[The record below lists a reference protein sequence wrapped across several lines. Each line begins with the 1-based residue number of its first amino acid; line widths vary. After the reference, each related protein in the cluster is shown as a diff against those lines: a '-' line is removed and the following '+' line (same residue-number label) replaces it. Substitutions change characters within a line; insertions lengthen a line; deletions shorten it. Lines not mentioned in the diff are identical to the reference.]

1 MPACYRDTPQLRVKL
16 YRSVCRIW
24 RIASAS
30 TPYRKIICR
39 VSIGSWD
46 DGSSTWARSAF
57 TAFTRFMA
65 STDSVRARQ
74 PAPPPPLLRPLP
86 RRCCPSGAA
95 SPSAPW
101 ARRLPAPLGAP
112 TGLRAVHPSRSPVS
126 IAGRGTL
133 RAGLS
138 WSGASRFL
146 LSPLDVDDV
155 ETVDLLPSVSFNET
169 ALPRCFFSEISFPF
183 LELESYLERKLGRRH
198 VRTPPSALYRVFEVK
213 TSPLS
218 VQSLF
223 GEFVPAM
230 CYLSANLLSWDLNL
244 RSAVGSWSSRAKFKM
259 GNRTVKFV
267 W

>member
-74 PAPPPPLLRPLP
+74 PAPPPPLLRPLL

-126 IAGRGTL
+126 IAARGTL

-155 ETVDLLPSVSFNET
+155 ETVDLLPSVSFDET
-169 ALPRCFFSEISFPF
+169 ALPRCFFSEISFLF
-183 LELESYLERKLGRRH
+183 LELESYLEEAWLSPRTHTSFRTISRLWGKNVSFKRSEPVQRISAGDVLSLGQ
-198 VRTPPSALYRVFEVK
+198 SVF
-213 TSPLS
+213 
-218 VQSLF
+218 
-223 GEFVPAM
+223 M
-230 CYLSANLLSWDLNL
+230 
-244 RSAVGSWSSRAKFKM
+244 RS
-259 GNRTVKFV
+259 
-267 W
+267 